1 MTRHKIQEKIKGS
14 LKPRIHPLGKINE
27 CTFSHLFP
35 NRSPQWADPLFDL
48 VQILC
53 SIPDA
58 TLPLLWTWNKIE
70 FSRIQVNLFIILTT
84 SVVFT
89 PQEKSVTLSTR
100 PTDNLRL
107 NVHIFL
113 FLKSCDQFF
122 CRLVI
127 SAPVRQA
134 LHLISGTSNE
144 ACMATKALLQF

>member
-14 LKPRIHPLGKINE
+14 LKPQIHPLGKINE
-27 CTFSHLFP
+27 CTFSHLSP

-58 TLPLLWTWNKIE
+58 TLPLLWAWNRIE

-100 PTDNLRL
+100 PTDN
-107 NVHIFL
+107 
-113 FLKSCDQFF
+113 
-122 CRLVI
+122 
-127 SAPVRQA
+127 
-134 LHLISGTSNE
+134 
-144 ACMATKALLQF
+144 